1 MVTISLLTLTL
12 IKIKSHPLNDVVKL
26 FSVLCCARQ
35 LSKSKMSFARIL
47 HNCVIKNVQ
56 AGALSLSF
64 NNGKGG
70 KQKLCTMKS
79 EVQKYFPNIQN
90 YISLVFVFDLTST
103 LGFWK
108 TD

>member
-1 MVTISLLTLTL
+1 
-12 IKIKSHPLNDVVKL
+12 
-26 FSVLCCARQ
+26 
-35 LSKSKMSFARIL
+35 MSFARIL
-47 HNCVIKNVQ
+47 HNCVIINVQ

-79 EVQKYFPNIQN
+79 EVRKYFPNIQN
-90 YISLVFVFDLTST
+90 YISLVFVFDLTPT